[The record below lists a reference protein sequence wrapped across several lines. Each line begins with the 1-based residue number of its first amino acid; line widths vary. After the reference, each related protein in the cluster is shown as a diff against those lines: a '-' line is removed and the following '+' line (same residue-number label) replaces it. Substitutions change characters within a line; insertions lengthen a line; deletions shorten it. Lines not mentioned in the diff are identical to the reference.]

1 MQKTL
6 IARTEILYNG
16 KMYNIGEEL
25 PTNNPQYVDAWI
37 EAGTAVWE
45 GAEKAPSDTENEE
58 TDTENGETD
67 TENGET
73 DTENEKSEPVKGVPQ
88 TAEPGLAG
96 KAAASESEDGVDL
109 VGKVPKTAARSKK

>member
-67 TENGET
+67 TEN
-73 DTENEKSEPVKGVPQ
+73 EKSEPVKGVPQ

>member
-1 MQKTL
+1 MQKKL

-16 KMYNIGEEL
+16 KMYNTGEEL
-25 PTNNPQYVDAWI
+25 PTNNPQYVDAWL

-67 TENGET
+67 TENEDS
-73 DTENEKSEPVKGVPQ
+73 DTENEESESVKGVPQ